1 MSSHSKSTYASQ
13 TSVDMS
19 KLDIRHLQALLYR
32 EIGISAVA
40 HELFG
45 TDTAD
50 LAVQDMNLLLTNL
63 REVQRAA

>member
-1 MSSHSKSTYASQ
+1 MSSHSKSTYAPQ
-13 TSVDMS
+13 TPVDMGQ
-19 KLDIRHLQALLYR
+19 LNIRDLQALLYR

-45 TDTAD
+45 PDTTD
-50 LAVQDMNLLLTNL
+50 LSVLDMDLLLTNL